1 VLRLADQIAAYYGA
15 GGAVLVVTAAW
26 SGARWGEL
34 TGLQRPNVHLFDDD
48 TGYIRVDPVIGA
60 LHESAAGRL
69 WLGPP
74 KTADSART
82 ITLPPVLVRLLRAHL
97 ETHDHRHVFT
107 SPDGELHT
115 RSNFSR
121 RAMRPAADGATQAT
135 TSGLRLRP
143 VKPGLTFRGL
153 RHSNKTWM
161 IADNVPE
168 IAQCLRLGHVLKDK
182 VQRTYSHVASEVEHR
197 VLERLQR
204 RWDTAVD
211 NATTE
216 FDTSWRARTRL
227 GALSSATTPPRACA
241 LPATPIRTP
250 GDSGPALRPCR
261 VVFSG

>member
-1 VLRLADQIAAYYGA
+1 VLRLADQIASHYGS

-48 TGYIRVDPVIGA
+48 TGHIDVDPVIGA
-60 LHESAAGRL
+60 LHESGAGRL

-74 KTADSART
+74 KTAESART
-82 ITLPPVLVRLLRAHL
+82 ITLPPFLVRLLRAHL
-97 ETHDHRHVFT
+97 EAHDHRHVFT
-107 SPDGELHT
+107 SPDGELHR

-121 RAMRPAADGATQAT
+121 RAMRPAADGTTQAT
-135 TSGLRLRP
+135 PSGMRLRP

-182 VQRTYSHVASEVEHR
+182 VQQTYSHVASEVEHR

-204 RWDTAVD
+204 RWETAVG

-216 FDTSWRARTRL
+216 FDTSWRAHTRL
-227 GALSSATTPPRACA
+227 GALSSASTAP
-241 LPATPIRTP
+241 
-250 GDSGPALRPCR
+250 
-261 VVFSG
+261 